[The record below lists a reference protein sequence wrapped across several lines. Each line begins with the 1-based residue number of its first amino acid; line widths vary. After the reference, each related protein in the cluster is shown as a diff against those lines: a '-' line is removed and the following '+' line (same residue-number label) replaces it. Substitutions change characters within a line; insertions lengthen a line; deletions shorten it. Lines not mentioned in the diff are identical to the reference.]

1 MVDRAAL
8 EASPIEPADAARF
21 LRGRRSVDQF
31 RDTVPDPALVREAI
45 EIARWAPNHHET
57 QPWRFYLIGPRTQAD
72 IVELNAALVAERKG
86 DDVAATKRERWR
98 RVPGWLAVTCV
109 RDDDPVTA
117 QEDYGACACAIHN
130 LSLYLH
136 SAGVESKWTSGTVT
150 RETRFLEMLG
160 ADPAREYC
168 VGLIWY
174 GYPKRRPRTQRRDLG
189 EIVFSCP

>member
-1 MVDRAAL
+1 MAL
-8 EASPIEPADAARF
+8 RLPDVIGAYD
-21 LRGRRSVDQF
+21 
-31 RDTVPDPALVREAI
+31 DTHRLFAYWWWIVLHLDEGF
-45 EIARWAPNHHET
+45 AP
-57 QPWRFYLIGPRTQAD
+57 LSIGQAD
-72 IVELNAALVAERKG
+72 VNVPLAVVFG

-136 SAGVESKWTSGTVT
+136 SAGVESKWTSGAVT

-189 EIVFSCP
+189 VIVFSCP